1 MYKKFIIFAHNLD
14 IFLLRLNCLSLS
26 QGGTI
31 MYEWF
36 SQISNFL
43 SQPFLSIMRGTEGI
57 PLLSAFI
64 LGVIGAL
71 APCQFT
77 GNLGAITIYGNKSLQ
92 KNIAWTET
100 LFFILGKMIV
110 FSGLG
115 LIVWLLGNEVQ
126 TNLTLIF
133 PWVRKFFGPLLIIVG
148 FFMIGLIKLRKT
160 VSLGSIPEKFMKK
173 GKVGALLMGVSF
185 TLGFCPTMF
194 ILFFVTLM
202 PITLSVPY
210 GPVLPIIFA
219 IGTSLPLIFSIFLI
233 WYFGLS
239 GRFMKKNGRKVGMIV
254 QKVAGVFMLTLG
266 LLDTVTY
273 WGI

>member
-1 MYKKFIIFAHNLD
+1 
-14 IFLLRLNCLSLS
+14 
-26 QGGTI
+26 

-57 PLLSAFI
+57 PLLSTLI

-148 FFMIGLIKLRKT
+148 FFMIGLIKLSKT

-173 GKVGALLMGVSF
+173 GKMGALLMGVSF

-254 QKVAGVFMLTLG
+254 QKVAGVFMIILG

-273 WGI
+273 WGIK